1 MGGGGGGGGV
11 EGGVHCI
18 EYSQTS
24 RTRKK
29 SIKIKVILNIA
40 LILYNNSSN
49 SCKLCVLSV
58 SVVIARN

>member
-1 MGGGGGGGGV
+1 M
-11 EGGVHCI
+11 HCI

-24 RTRKK
+24 RTGEK

-40 LILYNNSSN
+40 LILYNISSN

-58 SVVIARN
+58 SNIFELN